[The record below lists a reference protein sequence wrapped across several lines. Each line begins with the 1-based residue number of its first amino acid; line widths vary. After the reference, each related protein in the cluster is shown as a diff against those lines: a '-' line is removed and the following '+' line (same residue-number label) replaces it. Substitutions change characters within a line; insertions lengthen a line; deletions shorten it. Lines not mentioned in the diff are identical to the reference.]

1 MRVSNLLE
9 FTENHR
15 FVAIRDFSLGAS
27 DRKLLSLLYQPMVG
41 AFAIGLYYDLYH
53 RLGED
58 EIGASSLEAQRSLFL
73 ALGLELNAAGR
84 GSLVRE
90 ASRLEAVGLLQ
101 VCLHLNPVTE
111 ETVYEYMLLRPLGAA
126 EFFANMHLAL
136 LLRDKLGKPA
146 VLALRSRLE
155 PVPSA
160 ELQRF
165 VTREDITVPFYELF
179 RIDAGTIDP
188 DLEAGWRE
196 TAPAREPAKPEE
208 RIRHA
213 DMLLRFPR
221 GAKNRKLVERLGRA
235 PESMGQINYLAYK
248 YDLDVSDVC
257 RLLDEDGMFATDGTL
272 RWDELNSRAYM
283 TYRQDRKRDEERER
297 FLARGE
303 RRAADEDA
311 YADKGAGAGADAP
324 PAAVEPAALLEAP
337 ERLVPALTAEQYS
350 ALLRREPYTRVLERH
365 FPGAVPDSF
374 VRIFERIDLNYK
386 LPEPVINVLIH
397 YLFGMKHAQRLTHA
411 FIDAIASN
419 MLAKGIDTY
428 ERAVAYIREQ
438 IKLNETLEKRGK
450 GAEATGGAAA
460 SQSRGRTQ
468 QRRKPEMP
476 VVKDQ
481 GPGKTITPEE
491 REKMLARA
499 RKLKGES

>member
-15 FVAIRDFSLGAS
+15 FVSHRGFSLGAT
-27 DRKLLSLLYQPMVG
+27 DRKILSSLYQPMIG
-41 AFAIGLYYDLYH
+41 AFAVGLYYDLYH
-53 RLGED
+53 RIGED
-58 EIGASSLEAQRSLFL
+58 EAGYGMLDAQRSLIL
-73 ALGLELNAAGR
+73 GLGLEPNAAGR
-84 GSLVRE
+84 QTLARE

-101 VCLHLNPVTE
+101 VYRNHNPATE
-111 ETVYEYMLLRPLGAA
+111 ETLYEYALQRPLDAS
-126 EFFANMHLAL
+126 EFFANVHLTL

-146 VLALRSRLE
+146 VLALRSRLA
-155 PVPSA
+155 PAQPA

-165 VTREDITVPFYELF
+165 VAREEITTPFYELF
-179 RIDAGTIDP
+179 RIGSGPIDP
-188 DLEAGWRE
+188 DLEPGWNE
-196 TAPAREPAKPEE
+196 TAPAREAALAED

-221 GAKNRKLVERLGRA
+221 GAKNRPLLEKLGRA
-235 PESMGQINYLAYK
+235 PESMSQINYLAYK
-248 YDLDVSDVC
+248 YDLDVTDIC
-257 RLLDEDGMFATDGTL
+257 RLLDEDGAFAADGTL
-272 RWDELNSRAYM
+272 QWELLNRRAHSA
-283 TYRQDRKRDEERER
+283 YRQDRKRDEERER
-297 FLARGE
+297 FWARG
-303 RRAADEDA
+303 
-311 YADKGAGAGADAP
+311 DKRG
-324 PAAVEPAALLEAP
+324 VEPEDEAVTAHEDNPIESLPLLEVP
-337 ERLVPALTAEQYS
+337 ERFVHALSPEQYR
-350 ALLRREPYTRVLERH
+350 ALLRQEPYTRMLERY

-411 FIDAIASN
+411 FIDSIASN

-428 ERAVAYIREQ
+428 ARAVAYIREQ
-438 IKLNETLEKRGK
+438 MKLNETLEKRNK
-450 GAEATGGAAA
+450 GTDA
-460 SQSRGRTQ
+460 SGQSRARSQQQ

-481 GPGKTITPEE
+481 GQGKEITPEQ

-499 RKLKGES
+499 RKLKGET

>member
-15 FVAIRDFSLGAS
+15 FAAAREFSLGAAE
-27 DRKLLSLLYQPMVG
+27 RKLLSLLYQPMVG

-53 RLGED
+53 RIGED
-58 EIGASSLEAQRSLFL
+58 EVGCSGLESQRSLFL
-73 ALGLELNAAGR
+73 GLGLEPNAAGR

-101 VCLHLNPVTE
+101 VYRRLNPVTE
-111 ETVYEYMLLRPLGAA
+111 ETVYEYVMQRPLGAA
-126 EFFANMHLAL
+126 EFFANVHLTL

-146 VLALRSRLE
+146 VLALRSRL
-155 PVPSA
+155 VPGQEA
-160 ELQRF
+160 ELRDF
-165 VTREDITVPFYELF
+165 VSREEITTPFYELF
-179 RIDAGTIDP
+179 RIGAGPVDP
-188 DLEAGWRE
+188 DLESGWE
-196 TAPAREPAKPEE
+196 EAAPARESGVRLED

-221 GAKNRKLVERLGRA
+221 GANNRKLVEGLGRA
-235 PESMGQINYLAYK
+235 PESMQQLNYLAYK
-248 YDLDVSDVC
+248 YDLDVPDIC
-257 RLLDEDGMFATDGTL
+257 RLLDEDGMFAPDGTL
-272 RWDELNSRAYM
+272 QWEELSRRAHLA
-283 TYRQDRKRDEERER
+283 YRQDRKREEERER

-303 RRAADEDA
+303 KQR
-311 YADKGAGAGADAP
+311 GGADGDAVSE
-324 PAAVEPAALLEAP
+324 AAEPGAVLEVP
-337 ERLVPALTAEQYS
+337 ERFAAELTPERYA
-350 ALLRREPYTRVLERH
+350 ALLRREPYTRMLERY

-411 FIDAIASN
+411 FIDSIASN

-428 ERAVAYIREQ
+428 GRAVAYVREQ
-438 IKLNETLEKRGK
+438 VKLNEALEKRRK
-450 GAEATGGAAA
+450 GEEPAAGAGPG
-460 SQSRGRTQ
+460 QSRGRTQ
-468 QRRKPEMP
+468 TGQRRKPEMP

-481 GPGKTITPEE
+481 GPGKTITDEQ

-499 RKLKGES
+499 RKLKGET